1 MTFNVEIIINQLHFH
16 HFVVKTQFN
25 PKILIMMIL
34 AGIGFVIQI
43 ILSSIYP
50 ASEYG
55 FTLGVALA
63 IFGIIITIM
72 IVMYNKARK
81 EIPRE

>member
-1 MTFNVEIIINQLHFH
+1 
-16 HFVVKTQFN
+16 
-25 PKILIMMIL
+25 MMIL
-34 AGIGFVIQI
+34 AGIGLVIQI

-50 ASEYG
+50 ASEYS

-63 IFGIIITIM
+63 IFGIIIAIM
-72 IVMYNKARK
+72 IVMYNKTRK